1 MQAIEIHHPHSSDL
15 APYIGHSA
23 RYSYLDEPGAAPS
36 HYGTIIRN
44 ADCDGE
50 ECVHHAEDG
59 TCTYTG
65 IIDTIQI
72 LL

>member
-1 MQAIEIHHPHSSDL
+1 MQAIEIHHPCSSDL
-15 APYIGHSA
+15 APYIGRPV

-44 ADCDGE
+44 SEE
-50 ECVHHAEDG
+50 ECVYTKNS
-59 TCTYTG
+59 TCTYSG
-65 IIDTIQI
+65 LIDTIQI

>member
-1 MQAIEIHHPHSSDL
+1 MQAIEIHHPCSSDL
-15 APYIGHSA
+15 APYIGCSA
-23 RYSYLDEPGAAPS
+23 RYSYLDEPGATPS

-44 ADCDGE
+44 DE
-50 ECVHHAEDG
+50 ECIYIENG